1 MAMRKVARAP
11 SGCIKTRDLP
21 GSRPGL
27 RSAWPLYCL
36 LPSLLPMLVAVGAT
50 SFPTSGRNP
59 RNLSRR
65 CCNLIGSDPDL
76 PALGLHRPSGLYRRW
91 WCIPGSA

>member
-1 MAMRKVARAP
+1 MAMRKAARAP

-36 LPSLLPMLVAVGAT
+36 LPCLLPMLVAVGAT
-50 SFPTSGRNP
+50 SFR
-59 RNLSRR
+59 L
-65 CCNLIGSDPDL
+65 L
-76 PALGLHRPSGLYRRW
+76 AE
-91 WCIPGSA
+91 IPEIFLVAAAT